1 MSASGTSHVKN
12 EEEFFRHTWDFV
24 IPSKRTGETLQKGNY
39 EWPFE
44 YVVPGNFSESV
55 EGLTD
60 SWVIYRMKATLERG
74 ILQQN
79 SIARKHVRLIR
90 TLNPSALE
98 LSHAMVSYMEQM
110 RCGSL
115 ADEVECVENI
125 WPGKID
131 YSLSTPTKGVIF
143 GTAVRVDFRLI
154 PLLKGLKIGNIA
166 VELTE
171 LQEMVMGGP
180 KQPKRSSKKSRVV
193 AKETW
198 ALPDDVETEEVDGQ
212 EGYFLHRSIT
222 IPKSLR
228 DCVQTVETMGI
239 KIRHSLDFN
248 IQLHNPDSH
257 VSEVRIVRPWS
268 YRRKIN

>member
-1 MSASGTSHVKN
+1 M
-12 EEEFFRHTWDFV
+12 
-24 IPSKRTGETLQKGNY
+24 IPSKRTGEILQKGNY
-39 EWPFE
+39 EWNFE

-74 ILQQN
+74 ILHQN
-79 SIARKHVRLIR
+79 SVARKHVRLIR
-90 TLNPSALE
+90 TLHPSALDV
-98 LSHAMVSYMEQM
+98 SHAMVSYAEQM
-110 RCGSL
+110 HFGSL
-115 ADEVECVENI
+115 ANEMKCVENT

-143 GTAVRVDFRLI
+143 GTAARVDFRLI
-154 PLLKGLKIGNIA
+154 PLLKGLKIGNIY
-166 VELTE
+166 VDLTE
-171 LQEMVMGGP
+171 IQELAVGP
-180 KQPKRSSKKSRVV
+180 PSQPKHTYKRGRVV

-198 ALPDDVETEEVDGQ
+198 ELPDDAQTEEVDGQ
-212 EGYFLHRSIT
+212 EGYFLQRFMS

-228 DCVQTVETMGI
+228 QCVQTVETMGI

-257 VSEVRIVRPWS
+257 ISEVRVVLPWWD
-268 YRRKIN
+268 

>member
-1 MSASGTSHVKN
+1 MQPGTSGTNYVKS

-79 SIARKHVRLIR
+79 SVARKHVRLIR
-90 TLNPSALE
+90 TLHPSALE
-98 LSHAMVSYMEQM
+98 LSHAMVSFMKQM
-110 RCGSL
+110 HVVSL
-115 ADEVECVENI
+115 ADEVESVENI

-143 GTAVRVDFRLI
+143 GTAVRIDFRLI
-154 PLLKGLKIGNIA
+154 PLLKGLKIGNIT
-166 VELTE
+166 VELVE
-171 LQEMVMGGP
+171 IQEMAIGPP
-180 KQPKRSSKKSRVV
+180 KQLKRSSKKSRVV

-198 ALPDDVETEEVDGQ
+198 NLPDEDETEEVDGQ
-212 EGYFLHRSIT
+212 EGYFLQRSVT

-228 DCVQTVETMGI
+228 QCVQTVETMGI
-239 KIRHSLDFN
+239 KIRHNLNFN

-257 VSEVRIVRPWS
+257 VSEVRIVHPRAD
-268 YRRKIN
+268 